1 MVKCRHSMGWYCREW
16 IGGNSDNAIIDNQ
29 RMNAGDTMERGVEN
43 KQLET
48 KGHACDSSGIAL
60 IGR

>member
-1 MVKCRHSMGWYCREW
+1 MGWYCREW